1 MECSICLDC
10 IDVNKN
16 CITTECGHCFHASC
30 LMTNVA
36 HNGFGCPYCR
46 AEMAEVPED
55 SDDEEDY
62 DEEEEED
69 EYEDEEYEV
78 DLLDDYSLRGFRWLF
93 QRAEGEEVDDEPD
106 DEFEDDEFEDE
117 ESAQPAPARSNNPHV
132 APWNFVAHHLLQRGV
147 TTEMLV
153 RALLSTSHPEYS
165 DNRECDVSRNAV
177 LGGMQLIIDGFRPY
191 QLETLE
197 REIQQE
203 KEKKEFEIERQ
214 VRLRLRALGHNVD
227 VLNSEVDSQIV
238 SQIVSR

>member
-55 SDDEEDY
+55 SDDED
-62 DEEEEED
+62 DD
-69 EYEDEEYEV
+69 SEYYEEYEE

-93 QRAEGEEVDDEPD
+93 QRAEGEELDDEPD
-106 DEFEDDEFEDE
+106 DVFEDDYSDSDE
-117 ESAQPAPARSNNPHV
+117 EPAQPPPVRSNNPDV
-132 APWNFVAHHLLQRGV
+132 APWNFVAHRLLQRGV
-147 TTEMLV
+147 TPEMLV

-177 LGGMQLIIDGFRPY
+177 LGGMQLIIDGFRPF
-191 QLETLE
+191 QMQTLE

-203 KEKKEFEIERQ
+203 KDKKDFEIERR
-214 VRLRLRALGHNVD
+214 VRLRLRALGHSVD
-227 VLNSEVDSQIV
+227 DLHSDIDSEIV
-238 SQIVSR
+238 S